1 MAAVGRLIVAGAR
14 LVARL
19 MPRRRR
25 SAAEQARLARAV
37 AGIDRELAGNL
48 ELVTMFMQ
56 TKQPAVLENAAM
68 RAYRGEIAAADET
81 TAGRLDALYDAMS
94 EAESAMERRGP
105 GSESSGL
112 FRAGVH
118 APSAIG
124 WWTGFARE
132 WSGHPP
138 LSRLLA
144 FLASV
149 LPFLEAASWVRS
161 RGAPR

>member
-105 GSESSGL
+105 AGSIP
-112 FRAGVH
+112 RADRDTVERWEGE
-118 APSAIG
+118 
-124 WWTGFARE
+124 ARSLQRE
-132 WSGHPP
+132 LRSLPGRRPR
-138 LSRLLA
+138 SVGDRL
-144 FLASV
+144 V
-149 LPFLEAASWVRS
+149 DWVRARVERS
-161 RGAPR
+161 PAA